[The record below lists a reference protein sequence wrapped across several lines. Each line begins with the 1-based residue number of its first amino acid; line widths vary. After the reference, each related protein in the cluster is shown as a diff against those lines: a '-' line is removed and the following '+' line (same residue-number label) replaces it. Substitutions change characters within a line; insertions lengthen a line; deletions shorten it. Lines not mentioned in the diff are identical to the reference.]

1 MILDSVYTAIFRP
14 FQIRFPTQAAIT
26 IGLLAVLVGA
36 LNAAGTTNSGVGGV
50 IGFALLFLFAGTLG
64 WYWLA
69 ASVNLIAQLL
79 GGRGNGRAT
88 LEGTAWGLWPLLFT
102 GVAIAAANWSI
113 VIGQLFFMAI
123 ALGVVITLIT
133 AIRQV
138 HQFSWL
144 KAILCLGLTLIMS
157 VLALL
162 GLFLWPL
169 MIVLG
174 T

>member
-1 MILDSVYTAIFRP
+1 MLDSVYSAIFRP
-14 FQIRFPTQAAIT
+14 FQIRFPARAAVT
-26 IGLLAVLVGA
+26 IGLSIVLVAA

-69 ASVNLIAQLL
+69 ASINLIAQLL
-79 GGRGNGRAT
+79 GGRGDGRET
-88 LEGTAWGLWPLLFT
+88 LAGTAWGLWPLLFT
-102 GVAIAAANWSI
+102 GIAIAAANWSI
-113 VIGQLFFMAI
+113 FLGQLCFWTVAIGVFI
-123 ALGVVITLIT
+123 ALTV

-144 KAILCLGLTLIMS
+144 KASLCLGLTLILS
-157 VLALL
+157 LLALS

-169 MIVLG
+169 MIILG